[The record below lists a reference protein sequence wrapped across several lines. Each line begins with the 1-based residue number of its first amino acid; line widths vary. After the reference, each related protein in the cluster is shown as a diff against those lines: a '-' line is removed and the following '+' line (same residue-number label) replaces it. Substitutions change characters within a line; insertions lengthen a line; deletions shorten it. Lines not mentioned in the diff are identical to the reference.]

1 MLKQVSN
8 YFGDVLQFLE
18 ENENLSHATRRNL
31 LDIFE
36 NPQDLQD
43 LLLKLA
49 AVVDAGINFVK
60 STYSLEGDGP
70 LIFSCCEHLSAVAQA
85 VGVGIL
91 AFAREIANGDAALQA
106 RMIDQAKACIQVVLN
121 FFQENF
127 ISIQFRN

>member
-18 ENENLSHATRRNL
+18 ENENLSHGTRRNL

-49 AVVDAGINFVK
+49 AVVDASQHTALKVTDPWYFHAVN
-60 STYSLEGDGP
+60 
-70 LIFSCCEHLSAVAQA
+70 IFQLLLKQL
-85 VGVGIL
+85 G
-91 AFAREIANGDAALQA
+91 
-106 RMIDQAKACIQVVLN
+106 
-121 FFQENF
+121 
-127 ISIQFRN
+127 